1 MTENQDNPLVAM
13 RSITKRFPGVLALE
27 DVDFFVKRKEILCLL
42 GENGAGK
49 STLMKI
55 LTGVYSPDKGGIHYN
70 GRPLVLGSPKDAYES
85 GINII
90 FQEFNLCPNLSA
102 MENVFL
108 GNENRGAGGF
118 FSYRETRKRAIDFF
132 DRLKIDIDPDIP
144 VDRLGV
150 AQQQM
155 VEIAKALAYETK
167 VLIMDEPTSALAD
180 KEIENLF
187 DIMKDLKSRG
197 VSVIFISHKLE
208 EVLHITD
215 RITVLRD
222 GRNSGEIKTS
232 EATKEVLIS
241 MMVGRDLGQLY
252 SNRTKPPSE
261 EVVFEAREIAG
272 PPHFAKCSLEVKRGE
287 IVGLAG
293 LIGAGRTE
301 LAKLIIGSV
310 KKTSGSVFLD
320 GEAISILSPKD
331 AVRAKIAYLPEDRKN
346 LALVLPMTT
355 RENITLSI
363 HPQIISLFRLIRSKK
378 EREIADRYIEDLHI
392 KVSSREQTVETLSGG
407 NQQKVVIAKALALL
421 PRFLILDEPTRGID
435 VGAKAE
441 VHRIIAELADQ
452 GVSILVISSELPEI
466 LHLSDRII
474 VMCRGRITADFS
486 RGEANQERIMKA
498 AIELVDE
505 AAVN

>member
-1 MTENQDNPLVAM
+1 
-13 RSITKRFPGVLALE
+13 
-27 DVDFFVKRKEILCLL
+27 L

-55 LTGVYSPDKGGIHYN
+55 LTGVYKPDGGSIAYKGRELYLNSP
-70 GRPLVLGSPKDAYES
+70 RDAYER

-108 GNENRGAGGF
+108 GNENRGPQGF
-118 FSYRETRKRAIDFF
+118 FSYRETRKRAAAFF
-132 DRLKIDIDPDIP
+132 ERLKIDIDPTVP
-144 VDRLGV
+144 VEKLGV

-155 VEIAKALAYETK
+155 IEIAKALAFETK

-187 DIMKDLKSRG
+187 SIMKDLKSRE
-197 VSVIFISHKLE
+197 VSVVFISHKLE
-208 EVLHITD
+208 EVLEITD

-222 GRNSGEIKTS
+222 GRNSGEIVTR
-232 EATKEVLIS
+232 EATKSSLIS
-241 MMVGRDLGQLY
+241 MMVGRDLVQLF
-252 SNRTKPPSE
+252 SDRKKRPSE
-261 EVVFEAREIAG
+261 DIVFECRDISG
-272 PPHFAKCSLEVKRGE
+272 PPHHKNCSFKVKKGE

-301 LAKLIIGSV
+301 LAKLIIGAV
-310 KKTSGSVFLD
+310 KKNTGEIFL
-320 GEAISILSPKD
+320 EEKRENINTPED
-331 AVRAKIAYLPEDRKN
+331 AVKANIAYLPEDRKN

-363 HPQIISLFRLIRSKK
+363 HPKLLSIFRLIKGKK
-378 EREIADRYIEDLHI
+378 EHDIVEKYIADLNI
-392 KVSSREQTVETLSGG
+392 KVFSCEQIVETLSGG
-407 NQQKVVIAKALALL
+407 NQQKVVIAKSLAIL

-441 VHRIIAELADQ
+441 VHRIISELADK

-466 LHLSDRII
+466 IHLSDRIL
-474 VMCRGRITADFS
+474 VMCQGRINAEYR
-486 RGEANQERIMKA
+486 RGEANPEQIMKA
-498 AIELVDE
+498 AIGLTD
-505 AAVN
+505 